1 MTCVKNTPEDKNGM
15 SVLSL
20 PELLAPC
27 GSVESIDAA
36 ILGGADAV
44 YFGGTAFNARINAR
58 NFNDDALRDAII
70 RCHASGV
77 KVYIT
82 LNTQIYDRE
91 MNDALRYAAF
101 LYESGADA
109 LIVADLGLAS
119 LIRRYIPGITLH
131 ASTQVSGHSADAAVS
146 LSKLGFSRMVCA
158 RELSAENIRELVK
171 NSPLEIEMFIHG
183 ALCVSHSGQCLLS
196 YVMGGRSGNR
206 GECAQP
212 CRLSYNG
219 IYPLSLRDA
228 CLASYIPEIIDS
240 GVVSLKIEGRMKPP
254 EYVYEVTAVYRR
266 LIDARR
272 SASAEE
278 LARLSSVFSRSGF
291 TDGYYKKKMNNTMLG
306 VRSERDKAATNSVK
320 TEFKRVERSFD
331 VIRTAERRTDLPV
344 KIEVIRKKSTSA
356 GQPRNTARFASA
368 DRISGG
374 SFFETVYLP
383 LGCYQKTADNVTGVV
398 LPAVIT
404 DLETEETVHLLKKAY
419 DNGARYALA
428 GNIGHIEAAQS
439 IGFIVF
445 GDFRLNIFNSLSAAV
460 YASLGGIILSPELTL
475 PQIRDINIV
484 EENNCVPGQKE
495 LLNKKKGVIVYGRL
509 PIMLLEKP
517 VGTSVLRDRTNACFP
532 VMQSAGRELLLNSV
546 PIYMADKIE
555 SLDRS
560 GINDR
565 HFMFTSESRREAAA
579 VVEAYKN
586 SAPPSG
592 NVKRIKP

>member
-1 MTCVKNTPEDKNGM
+1 MTCVKKTPEDKNGI
-15 SVLSL
+15 SVKRL

-27 GSVESIDAA
+27 GSAESLDAA

-44 YFGGTAFNARINAR
+44 YLGGTAFNARINAR
-58 NFNDDALRDAII
+58 NFSSDALRDAVI

-101 LYESGADA
+101 LYEAGADA
-109 LIVADLGLAS
+109 LIVADLGLVS
-119 LIRRYIPGITLH
+119 LIRRYIPGIPLH
-131 ASTQVSGHSADAAVS
+131 ASTQVSGHSAAAAAA

-171 NSPLEIEMFIHG
+171 NSPLEIEMFVHG

-219 IYPLSLRDA
+219 TYPLSLRDA
-228 CLASYIPEIIDS
+228 CLAPHIPEIIDS

-254 EYVYEVTAVYRR
+254 EYVYEVTSVYRR
-266 LIDARR
+266 LIDANR
-272 SASAEE
+272 SASADE
-278 LARLSSVFSRSGF
+278 LKRLSSVFSRSGF
-291 TDGYYKKKMNNTMLG
+291 TDGYYKNKITGMMLG
-306 VRSERDKAATNSVK
+306 VRSERDKAATSSVK
-320 TEFKRVERSFD
+320 TGFKCVDRSFD
-331 VIRTAERRTDLPV
+331 VIRIQERRADIPV
-344 KIEVIRKKSTSA
+344 KIEIARIKPNSA
-356 GQPRNTARFASA
+356 GQPRNTARFATA
-368 DRISGG
+368 DQITGG
-374 SFFETVYLP
+374 SFFEIVYLP
-383 LGCYQKTADNVTGVV
+383 LGCYQKTADNVNGVV

-404 DLETEETVHLLKKAY
+404 DLETEETVRQLKKAF

-428 GNIGHIEAAQS
+428 GNIGHIESAQN
-439 IGFIVF
+439 IGFTVF
-445 GDFRLNIFNSLSAAV
+445 GDFRLNIFNSFSAAV
-460 YASLGGIILSPELTL
+460 YASLGGVILSPELTL
-475 PQIRDINIV
+475 PQIRDINIAG
-484 EENNCVPGQKE
+484 ENSCALAQKVACM
-495 LLNKKKGVIVYGRL
+495 KKKGVIVYGRL
-509 PIMLLEKP
+509 PVMLLEKP
-517 VGTSVLRDRTNACFP
+517 VGAAVLRDRTNACFP
-532 VMQSAGRELLLNSV
+532 VIQSAGRELLLNSV
-546 PIYMADKIE
+546 PVYMADKIE

-586 SAPPSG
+586 GASPSG
-592 NVKRIKP
+592 HVKRIKQ